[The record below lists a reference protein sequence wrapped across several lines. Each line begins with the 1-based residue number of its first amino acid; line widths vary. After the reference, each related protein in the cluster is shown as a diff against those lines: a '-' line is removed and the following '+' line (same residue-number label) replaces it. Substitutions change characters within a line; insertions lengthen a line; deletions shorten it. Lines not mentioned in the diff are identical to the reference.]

1 VNSINLQTASDAE
14 LEQQII
20 NFRTTMLDSRK
31 SATEGEM
38 NFGDAVFLMEAAFNY
53 YHGFTDGDYSFTQ
66 TDSIYFPV
74 DYNNL
79 DVIGLSALQQI
90 FKEVNNAMLA
100 KFESLEMANKKT
112 IMFDLNLEVTND
124 GYQLLILMTSGILN
138 TQKAAS
144 PEGVAVLAPFGP
156 TDYWYPGGTTDQQA
170 DCPGKCGAYA
180 GTYVGKSDATFEQE
194 KAARAYRRG
203 NMSHCYFADVE
214 THSWLLDSEGLFYG
228 MDYDCIDPE
237 QMNQHYQ
244 AIGDKITYWY
254 NYYNVSST
262 KQFADINIISEIA
275 THVNKSNYLLTVVFS
290 ISYGQ
295 KKYRSFETDLYNLE
309 PLP

>member
-112 IMFDLNLEVTND
+112 IMFDLNLEATND

-156 TDYWYPGGTTDQQA
+156 TDYWYPGSTTDLKA

-180 GTYVGKSDATFEQE
+180 GTYVGISDATFEQE
-194 KAARAYRRG
+194 KAARRYRRG
-203 NMSHCYFADVE
+203 TMLNRYFVNLE
-214 THSWLLDSEGLFYG
+214 THDVGDGNGLFEG
-228 MDYDCIDPE
+228 SNDDCIAPD
-237 QMNQHYQ
+237 QMNEHYGI
-244 AIGDKITYWY
+244 IGNKITYYY
-254 NYYNVSST
+254 NAYNVSEQ
-262 KQFADINIISEIA
+262 KQFADIDIENQRP
-275 THVNKSNYLLTVVFS
+275 VGCKNYWEKTFVMT
-290 ISYGQ
+290 ITYGQ
-295 KKYRSFETDLYNLE
+295 KKIREFEQAPNALM
-309 PLP
+309 PL